1 MTANFPV
8 SVIIADDEASIRNGL
23 RSAVES
29 MNLNIRVLGTARNGL
44 EAWNLIQTYM
54 PDIIITD
61 IRMPLC
67 DGLNLMKKCKEAR
80 FHIDFVILSGFDDFT
95 YAQSAIRYGAKSYL
109 LKPFKNEEL
118 KKSLRYYWMKSVKA
132 WSFFLFCRT
141 QRRDHDRSI
150 QKVVLNQLIH
160 NEFHYEHDLETAVK
174 NPVSLFLP
182 ASVRFLSFSGN
193 RISH

>member
-118 KKSLRYYWMKSVKA
+118 KEELKILLDEIRQKRGL
-132 WSFFLFCRT
+132 FFCRT

-150 QKVVLNQLIH
+150 QKVV
-160 NEFHYEHDLETAVK
+160 FKSTD
-174 NPVSLFLP
+174 P
-182 ASVRFLSFSGN
+182 
-193 RISH
+193 

>member
-67 DGLNLMKKCKEAR
+67 DGLNLMKKCKEA
-80 FHIDFVILSGFDDFT
+80 DLMT
-95 YAQSAIRYGAKSYL
+95 LLTPNQQSAMV
-109 LKPFKNEEL
+109 P
-118 KKSLRYYWMKSVKA
+118 
-132 WSFFLFCRT
+132 
-141 QRRDHDRSI
+141 
-150 QKVVLNQLIH
+150 
-160 NEFHYEHDLETAVK
+160 
-174 NPVSLFLP
+174 NPIF
-182 ASVRFLSFSGN
+182 
-193 RISH
+193 